1 LSENKVNPSCSLIYI
16 FVKVSV
22 RSQLIGL
29 FCFIRFPLTLYSQ
42 MEEIKFTVE
51 ETKTGYS
58 AYAKIDGG
66 IAVTTGVN
74 LTELKSNALN

>member
-1 LSENKVNPSCSLIYI
+1 
-16 FVKVSV
+16 
-22 RSQLIGL
+22 
-29 FCFIRFPLTLYSQ
+29 